1 MDSHILPRDKLII
14 NKIGKNLKNLKKN
27 LQNEIKKDEELWFCD
42 ESRFGTHSKI
52 GHGWFRTGI
61 RTPVKIKLG
70 YKNFYLYSAANP
82 KTGEEF
88 TLLLPNV
95 NINCMNIFLKE
106 FSKIIKQRKVLI
118 VMDGAGW
125 HKSDK
130 LKYPENIRILIQP
143 AYSPELNPIEK
154 LWQYIK
160 DHTIKNKIYKT
171 LPDLENQVCKFVRT
185 LNPEIIRSICN
196 VNYVV
201 L

>member
-1 MDSHILPRDKLII
+1 LDFLILLQERIII
-14 NKIGKNLKNLKKN
+14 NKIKKKLKILKKN
-27 LQNEIKKDEELWFCD
+27 LKDEIKKDEESWFFD

-61 RTPVKIKLG
+61 RTPIKIKLG

-82 KTGEEF
+82 KTGDEF

-95 NINCMNIFLKE
+95 NIICMNIFLKE
-106 FSKIIKQRKVLI
+106 FARANQGKKIVII
-118 VMDGAGW
+118 MDGAGW

-130 LKYPENIRILIQP
+130 LIFPKNIRIIIQP
-143 AYSPELNPIEK
+143 SYSPELNPIEK

-160 DHTIKNKIYKT
+160 NHTIKNRAYKT
-171 LPDLENQVCKFVRT
+171 LYELEDKVCKFIQT
-185 LNPEIIRSICN
+185 LTPEIIRSVCR
-196 VNYVV
+196 VSY

>member
-1 MDSHILPRDKLII
+1 MKLI
-14 NKIGKNLKNLKKN
+14 NLKKN
-27 LQNEIKKDEELWFCD
+27 LQHEIRKDEELWFFD

-61 RTPVKIKLG
+61 RTPIKIKLG
-70 YKNFYLYSAANP
+70 YKNFYLYSIANP

-95 NINCMNIFLKE
+95 NIKCMNIFLSE
-106 FSKIIKQRKVLI
+106 FSKFIKNRKTLI

-130 LKYPENIRILIQP
+130 LKYPKNIRIIIQP

-160 DHTIKNKIYKT
+160 DHTIKNRIFKT
-171 LPDLENQVCKFVRT
+171 LKELEDKVCKFIQT
-185 LNPEIIRSICN
+185 LNPKIIRKVCN
-196 VNYVV
+196 INYME

>member
-1 MDSHILPRDKLII
+1 MDSHISPRDKLII
-14 NKIGKNLKNLKKN
+14 NKIRKNLKTLKKN
-27 LQNEIKKDEELWFCD
+27 LQNVIKKDEELWFFD

-82 KTGEEF
+82 KTGKEF

-106 FSKIIKQRKVLI
+106 FSKTIKQRKVLI

>member
-1 MDSHILPRDKLII
+1 
-14 NKIGKNLKNLKKN
+14 
-27 LQNEIKKDEELWFCD
+27 
-42 ESRFGTHSKI
+42 
-52 GHGWFRTGI
+52 
-61 RTPVKIKLG
+61 
-70 YKNFYLYSAANP
+70 
-82 KTGEEF
+82 
-88 TLLLPNV
+88 
-95 NINCMNIFLKE
+95 MNIFLKE

-130 LKYPENIRILIQP
+130 LKYPENIRILIQT

>member
-1 MDSHILPRDKLII
+1 LVFPILPQERII
-14 NKIGKNLKNLKKN
+14 TNKIKKKLRILKKN
-27 LQNEIKKDEELWFCD
+27 LQDKIKEDEESWFFD

-82 KTGEEF
+82 KTGDQF

-95 NINCMNIFLKE
+95 NINCMNVFLKE
-106 FSKIIKQRKVLI
+106 FAAVNKSKKIAI

-130 LKYPENIRILIQP
+130 LNIPKNIRIIIQP
-143 AYSPELNPIEK
+143 SYSPELNPIEK

-160 DHTIKNKIYKT
+160 NHTIKNKIFTT
-171 LPDLENQVCKFVRT
+171 LKELEDKICKFVKT
-185 LNPEIIRSICN
+185 LTPEIIRSVCG
-196 VNYVV
+196 VSY

>member
-1 MDSHILPRDKLII
+1 MRLV
-14 NKIGKNLKNLKKN
+14 NLKKN
-27 LQNEIKKDEELWFCD
+27 LQHEIKKDEELWFFD

-52 GHGWFRTGI
+52 GHGWFKTGA
-61 RTPVKIKLG
+61 RAPVKVKLG
-70 YKNFYLYSAANP
+70 YKNFYLYSIANP

-95 NINCMNIFLKE
+95 NIKCMNIFLAE
-106 FSKIIKQRKVLI
+106 FAKFIKNRKTLI

-130 LKYPENIRILIQP
+130 LKYPKNIRILIQP

-160 DHTIKNKIYKT
+160 DHTIKNKIFKT
-171 LPDLENQVCKFVRT
+171 LAELENRVCKFIQT
-185 LNPEIIRSICN
+185 LNPKIIRTVCRIS
-196 VNYVV
+196 Y